1 MKLKKWL
8 LALATFAV
16 MTVVCAVCAGAETY
30 QDFEYSALDD
40 GRVKI
45 TGYNGGAETVVI
57 PDTIDGK
64 SVTSIGRRAF
74 EGCTKLTKASISP
87 KLKVMTSMYSKCI
100 NLKEMPEI
108 PETVYAMDN
117 AFAGDISL
125 TKLSTIP
132 VGVTTIDSCFSD
144 CKKIEGNI
152 TINATP
158 SSYNSC
164 FNNAAVATKV
174 NIVGQCKNAVLIATT
189 ATNNPL

>member
-1 MKLKKWL
+1 
-8 LALATFAV
+8 
-16 MTVVCAVCAGAETY
+16 
-30 QDFEYSALDD
+30 
-40 GRVKI
+40 
-45 TGYNGGAETVVI
+45 
-57 PDTIDGK
+57 
-64 SVTSIGRRAF
+64 
-74 EGCTKLTKASISP
+74 
-87 KLKVMTSMYSKCI
+87 MTSMYSKMYQSER
-100 NLKEMPEI
+100 NAKI

-174 NIVGQCKNAVLIATT
+174 NIVGQCKMQY
-189 ATNNPL
+189 